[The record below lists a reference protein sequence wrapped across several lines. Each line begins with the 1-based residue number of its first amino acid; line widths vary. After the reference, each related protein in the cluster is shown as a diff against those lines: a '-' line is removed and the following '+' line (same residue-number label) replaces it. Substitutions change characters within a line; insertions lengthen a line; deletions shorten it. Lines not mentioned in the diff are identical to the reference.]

1 MCFTLVRVHLW
12 LIFVT
17 GIFGN
22 FCTVQGGG
30 FLSFR
35 TKIPDGPE
43 GSVIFVITGVTLIV

>member
-1 MCFTLVRVHLW
+1 MLYACKSA
-12 LIFVT
+12 FVAY
-17 GIFGN
+17 FRNRN
-22 FCTVQGGG
+22 FRKFLHCAGGG